1 MLLLRVGMLLSSP
14 DLAHAMCAGWCDAAM
29 CSTNWKCVACDIC
42 QPAAPPVPPA
52 TPVPPQPPLPPH
64 SPPEPSHPPA
74 FINPFREHSAW
85 YIDGARQ
92 AALSAA
98 VEGPEGMTRVPSSS
112 DRATLLATYREPTA
126 VWIDKVASIA
136 TARAALEAAASH
148 SPPPL
153 VTLVV
158 CACAGVST
166 TPSATVQL
174 LWHSRSHPTD
184 RNSPARRQSSKSRL
198 RGSLIRRRVLLRCHA
213 KRRTL

>member
-1 MLLLRVGMLLSSP
+1 MLLSSP

-166 TPSATVQL
+166 TPSTTVNYCTTTVAQPL
-174 LWHSRSHPTD
+174 TPDGSKLTRAQTIFQIAIARLSHP
-184 RNSPARRQSSKSRL
+184 AASSAALPCQTADAVR
-198 RGSLIRRRVLLRCHA
+198 
-213 KRRTL
+213 